1 MTAPP
6 KRRHQSRPLR
16 RLRKSLLK
24 NPRRREKGANQESTD
39 LILKCIIS
47 CGINKLIVPCCLIS
61 TCNSILRNQGP
72 ILLMV
77 HLNVRLSRVRE
88 IKSGI

>member
-6 KRRHQSRPLR
+6 KRRRQSRPPR
-16 RLRKSLLK
+16 RLRKSLK

-61 TCNSILRNQGP
+61 TCNSILCNEGP

-77 HLNVRLSRVRE
+77 HLNVRLSCVRE